1 MSTTDATTTTT
12 TEAAP
17 VAPVA
22 AEAAPVTYALQGKV
36 LDAIVQGMGE
46 VTDHET
52 AAMRSEFDRTVGDGV
67 MLGKL
72 FGRYVKPAADAA
84 GIKYVASVLLTAMAD
99 PTSVLFVPEADR
111 VKFVSA
117 SVLSRALDFAR
128 LETSVKSRA
137 KFLKNN
143 APDAKFYLTALKIDA
158 GEQLGNRDTTDVDHY
173 KATGIIRKKS
183 RTVNTPDADAA
194 STTTTTTEAAPVATT
209 EAAPVAPIVVRPWSD
224 VETMDADGLAAI
236 LASPAIALDRIPAG
250 KRVAIIRTLM
260 AAVLADAIAEAPLDL
275 ADAIV

>member
-1 MSTTDATTTTT
+1 MSTTDATTTT

-22 AEAAPVTYALQGKV
+22 AEAAPVTYALTGKA
-36 LDAIVQGMGE
+36 LDAIVTGMGE

-52 AAMRSEFDRTVGDGV
+52 AAMRTEFDRTVGDGV

-194 STTTTTTEAAPVATT
+194 STTTTTTTT